1 MFRSAECLINARTS
15 YHDPSLV
22 GREDQSALSALWHFD
37 HRSQQCHL
45 CTPPKDT
52 HARLC
57 GPSVCAL
64 HKRHRGAPVATP
76 WLAHHKH
83 PFPRLTTG
91 ILTSLA
97 RRAYTIRWAR
107 CEHHLYAESV
117 AGPMHLACR
126 IDDCLAHRPL
136 VEHRQLYRDLQGSA
150 STSGFLRLPSICM
163 HVAIRPCEGL
173 MGLARRH
180 RAFNPHLGIDHAVCS
195 WVRQRT
201 SREFMLRPPA
211 GQFCLCVYFDV
222 RQDLQGRTC
231 DSETCCQ
238 ECPPSN
244 ALRKVWGPTLY
255 MRSTLMSME
264 RATATAI
271 SARSSPTYSS

>member
-1 MFRSAECLINARTS
+1 M
-15 YHDPSLV
+15 
-22 GREDQSALSALWHFD
+22 SALWHFD
-37 HRSQQCHL
+37 HRSQQGCL
-45 CTPPKDT
+45 CLPLESTRASQLS
-52 HARLC
+52 HA
-57 GPSVCAL
+57 VCL
-64 HKRHRGAPVATP
+64 VHKRHRGAPVAAC

-97 RRAYTIRWAR
+97 RRAYTIQGAR
-107 CEHHLYAESV
+107 CGPDLYAEPV
-117 AGPMHLACR
+117 AGPVHLACR
-126 IDDCLAHRPL
+126 IDDCLAHRPF

-150 STSGFLRLPSICM
+150 STSGLLRLPSICM
-163 HVAIRPCEGL
+163 HVVNRPCVAL

-180 RAFNPHLGIDHAVCS
+180 RASDSHLGIDHAVCS

-211 GQFCLCVYFDV
+211 RQFRLCVYFEV
-222 RQDLQGRTC
+222 RQDLQGRRC

-244 ALRKVWGPTLY
+244 ALRKAWGGIPCICGP
-255 MRSTLMSME
+255 R
-264 RATATAI
+264 
-271 SARSSPTYSS
+271 